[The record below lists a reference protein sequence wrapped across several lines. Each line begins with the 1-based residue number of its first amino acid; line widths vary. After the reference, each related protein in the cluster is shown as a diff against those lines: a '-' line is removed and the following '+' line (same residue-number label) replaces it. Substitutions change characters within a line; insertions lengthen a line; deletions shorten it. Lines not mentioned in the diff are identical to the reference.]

1 MAVRGNYKLVTDAA
15 LSPTQFYDLAEDPYE
30 LDDRVAATSE
40 RRNRDELQSLL
51 RQWAVRTG

>member
-1 MAVRGNYKLVTDAA
+1 VTDAA